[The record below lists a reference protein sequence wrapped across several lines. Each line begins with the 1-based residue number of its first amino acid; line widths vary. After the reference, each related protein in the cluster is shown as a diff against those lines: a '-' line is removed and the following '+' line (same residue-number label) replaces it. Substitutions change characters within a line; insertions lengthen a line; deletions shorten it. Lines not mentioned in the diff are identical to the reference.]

1 MTIEEINKRISEI
14 KELCNDDNADFKALN
29 AELDELEARK
39 KEIYAAEAE
48 RVELRKKI
56 ANNDVN
62 VEVIAKTDSQEENKM
77 TIDEL
82 RNSPAYIDAYAE
94 YLKRAGQDGADK
106 EIRTLMSEQAL
117 DDAGTIPV
125 PSFVSDVITTAW
137 EREQIMRDV
146 PVIPV
151 AGDWKQTFEIS
162 ATGATKHQEG
172 GETVTEEEL
181 VLGVVTI
188 VQDSWKKWI
197 GVSKKVLK
205 LRGERFIRYLYDEI
219 THKIA
224 QGAAGE
230 LIGIIAALPATATAT
245 TPSAQV
251 ITEAPSVDTVA
262 NAASLLAADVSDVV
276 VIINRRTEANFKA
289 AAKAANFA
297 MDVFEGLPRRY
308 TAALPA
314 YADAAEGA
322 VYMIVGSLA
331 DGARR
336 TAPEGDDEVEFTYDP
351 YTQKKDNIVEIQ
363 GEQYGGVGVIACDRF
378 TIVKKP
384 EEI

>member
-1 MTIEEINKRISEI
+1 MTIDEIEKRVSEI
-14 KELCNDDNADFKALN
+14 AELAKDENADCKALN

-39 KEIYAAEAE
+39 KEIFEAEAE

-56 ANNDVN
+56 ANGAVDVT
-62 VEVIAKTDSQEENKM
+62 VIAKNENQEENKM

-82 RNSPAYIDAYAE
+82 RNSPAYIEEYAE
-94 YLKRAGQDGADK
+94 FLKRAGQDGADK

-125 PSFVSDVITTAW
+125 PSFVSEVISTAW
-137 EREQIMRDV
+137 LNEQIMRDV
-146 PVIPV
+146 PVIPI

-162 ATGATKHQEG
+162 STGATKHQENG
-172 GETVTEEEL
+172 DTVTEEEL
-181 VLGVVTI
+181 ALGVVTI
-188 VQDSWKKWI
+188 TQDSWKKWI

-224 QGAAGE
+224 QAAAAE
-230 LIGIIAALPATATAT
+230 LIGIIATLPTTATAT
-245 TPSAQV
+245 SPSAQE

-262 NAASLLAADVSDVV
+262 NAASYLAPDAENVV
-276 VIINRRTEANFKA
+276 IIINRRTEANFKA

-308 TAALPA
+308 TTALPA
-314 YADAAEGA
+314 YNDASDGD

-336 TAPEGDDEVEFTYDP
+336 TTPDDEGIEFTYDP

-378 TIVKKP
+378 TNVKKP
-384 EEI
+384 ESI